1 MANYVFIE
9 SRDPFE
15 SRDTDFVAE
24 SAGGLQRLGND
35 VVVFLVNDQT
45 GDGMPLV
52 RAQIIYHSSP
62 KPT

>member
-24 SAGGLQRLGND
+24 SAGGLRRLRVADAELDAAQRMR
-35 VVVFLVNDQT
+35 V
-45 GDGMPLV
+45 
-52 RAQIIYHSSP
+52 QIIYHSSP